1 MRAVYFIEK
10 DGVKYYKCDTFW
22 SKSTDITNAKIHDDS
37 RVEDFLKSLI
47 YGLKIDV
54 DNVINGSIYGYQ
66 TFDESQLD
74 SPYSLKKDPEIL
86 HTYYIKKLFL
96 NSNGVW
102 EFMDYKEILRND
114 KIDKIFRS
122 DS

>member
-47 YGLKIDV
+47 YVSTLISKH
-54 DNVINGSIYGYQ
+54 VINGSIYVYQ
-66 TFDESQLD
+66 TFNESQLD
-74 SPYSLKKDPEIL
+74 NPYSLKKDPEIL
-86 HTYYIKKLFL
+86 HTHYIKKLFL
-96 NSNGVW
+96 NSNGIW